1 MPLTFAHFLEQA
13 RKERGL
19 TQQEM
24 LELLLEADPT
34 LSKLDLR
41 ARLRS
46 PLPCKDLRKVS
57 VIAVRFF

>member
-34 LSKLDLR
+34 WLCPGVF
-41 ARLRS
+41 
-46 PLPCKDLRKVS
+46 PL
-57 VIAVRFF
+57 